1 MEKIVLVTVYNSE
14 NSGSYL
20 QAYALGRVLKSLK
33 YEVAYYKRPVKGTSH
48 AIKPHIIWSLKKLAK
63 LKFKSAIYP
72 LKTWWTYHLVQKD
85 FTICDSQS
93 HFFKE
98 AKTVIIGSDTLW
110 DFSSDYF
117 TCQSQIYTGKIFAN
131 KTVMTYAVSA
141 ANTTVDKFTTV
152 VNQTDGLDHIKRI
165 LVRDTHTQNLVAI
178 ATNKTA
184 DLVCD
189 PTLLLTPQD
198 YSIFYKT
205 PHVKESYLLLYY
217 FGKIENQLK
226 SIIIN
231 FAEEHHLKIVSLL
244 EVRLWADYC
253 THSSPSNMVSYFK
266 NANCI
271 VTNTFHGTAFS
282 LIFGKPFAV
291 HNLNNNKVNE
301 LLNFYQQGNRLF
313 LNPENIPSLL
323 SLKNDVHES
332 GLYER
337 MKNNS
342 IEILKNTLK

>member
-1 MEKIVLVTVYNSE
+1 MEKIIIVTVYNSE

-20 QAYALGRVLKSLK
+20 QAYALGQVLKSQK

-63 LKFKSAIYP
+63 LRLKSAIYP
-72 LKTWWTYHLVQKD
+72 LKTWWTYHQAQKE

-93 HFFKE
+93 VFYKE

-110 DFSSDYF
+110 NFSSDYF
-117 TCQSQIYTGKIFAN
+117 ANKSQIYTGKKFAD
-131 KTVMTYAVSA
+131 KTVLTYAVSA
-141 ANTTVDKFTTV
+141 ANTTEDKFTNV
-152 VNQTDGLDHIKRI
+152 VNKDGGLEHIKRI
-165 LVRDTHTQNLVAI
+165 LVRDIHTQKLVAKV
-178 ATNKTA
+178 TDKTA
-184 DLVCD
+184 DIVCD
-189 PTLLLTPQD
+189 PTLLLAPQD
-198 YSIFYKT
+198 YDILYKE
-205 PHVKESYLLLYY
+205 PYVREPYLLLYY
-217 FGKIENQLK
+217 FGRIENQHK
-226 SIIIN
+226 SVIVK
-231 FAEEHHLKIVSLL
+231 FAEEHCLKIVSLM
-244 EVRLWADYC
+244 EVRSWADYC
-253 THSSPSNMVSYFK
+253 THSSPSNMISYFK
-266 NANCI
+266 NADCI

-282 LIFGKPFAV
+282 LIYGKPFAV
-291 HNLNNNKVNE
+291 HNHNNNKVNE